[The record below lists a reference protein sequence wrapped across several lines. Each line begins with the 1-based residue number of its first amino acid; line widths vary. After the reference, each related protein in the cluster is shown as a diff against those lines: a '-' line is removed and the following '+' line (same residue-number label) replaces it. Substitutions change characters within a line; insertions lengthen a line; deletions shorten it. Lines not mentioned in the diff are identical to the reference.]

1 MSSNIQ
7 SKILICDLY
16 LFRNFAVGIWRR
28 EKPQHESAKVSEDQ
42 EESEAEE
49 QDEEARKTDTVKIY
63 CERHTSRL
71 HSVVYGSKL
80 MTNAPIH
87 PVFLDTC
94 DQQLLV
100 QTDPYSFSFDNWNA
114 IEKSR
119 TFCQV
124 GDTTVS
130 YLTYDLCHCQEASEA
145 EDPAFCHRIPL
156 MAVFTFQNGA

>member
-7 SKILICDLY
+7 SKILICDHY

-49 QDEEARKTDTVKIY
+49 QDEEARKTDNVKIY

-71 HSVVYGSKL
+71 HSVVCGSKL

-87 PVFLDTC
+87 PVFLG
-94 DQQLLV
+94 
-100 QTDPYSFSFDNWNA
+100 YM
-114 IEKSR
+114 R
-119 TFCQV
+119 
-124 GDTTVS
+124 
-130 YLTYDLCHCQEASEA
+130 
-145 EDPAFCHRIPL
+145 PA
-156 MAVFTFQNGA
+156 AAGTN